1 MKKIFIFSI
10 IVIFLVMFY
19 TFSKNSF
26 SLPKNNIL
34 PNDNYEKAYVNS
46 FTIYGRFFNLEGF
59 IPAKVDNLILVLKN
73 DLCEDEPGE
82 IEKIID
88 NWSDFKRKLER
99 RLEEMKRSDRRYHE
113 AQRRK
118 RNKHND

>member
-1 MKKIFIFSI
+1 MGCHCREISIMRQDISQIENTISKLNSIKIYSEEILTSI
-10 IVIFLVMFY
+10 RKSADNLR
-19 TFSKNSF
+19 
-26 SLPKNNIL
+26 NNIDITNKERVISSL
-34 PNDNYEKAYVNS
+34 
-46 FTIYGRFFNLEGF
+46 
-59 IPAKVDNLILVLKN
+59 N
-73 DLCEDEPGE
+73 DLCKDEPGE
-82 IEKIID
+82 IEKIMD